1 MRAARRLSA
10 VVFCL
15 AVLTGSSLA
24 PADAADNCTG
34 TISKLPAVITK
45 SGVFCMKKNLATAD
59 PGITAIDVQADN
71 VTIDCNGFTL
81 DGLAAGPATGSI
93 AIGADGKRFNVTV
106 RHCTIRGFQTGVFI
120 NASEPGTGHLIED
133 NRVEQA
139 TGNGIY
145 VLGNGSI
152 VRRNVVVDMVG
163 KAQFGRATGIVV
175 LGDAIDNVVD
185 GITPPADAVDF
196 SAEGIYSGGVGNLS
210 GVGFLVQ
217 GNRVRNL
224 VTKGNGFARGIT
236 TAATGVSIRGNTVVQ
251 PSMTTGQGIFCSIGG
266 AARDNDVLN
275 YSIPNQSCIDFADS
289 NLGF

>member
-1 MRAARRLSA
+1 MRAFRRA
-10 VVFCL
+10 VVLCL
-15 AVLTGSSLA
+15 AALTVSSPSA
-24 PADAADNCTG
+24 ASAADNCTG
-34 TISKLPAVITK
+34 TISKLPAIITK
-45 SGVFCMKKNLATAD
+45 SGVFCMKKNLATAQ
-59 PGITAIDVQADN
+59 PNVTAIDVQADN

-81 DGLAAGPATGSI
+81 DGLGAGPAAGTV
-93 AIGADGKRFNVTV
+93 AIGADGTRFNVTV

-120 NASEPGTGHLIED
+120 NASDPGTGHLIED
-133 NRVEQA
+133 NRIEQA
-139 TGNGIY
+139 SATGIY

-152 VRRNVVVDMVG
+152 VRRNVILDMVG

-224 VTKGNGFARGIT
+224 VTKGTGFARGIT

-251 PSMTTGQGIFCSIGG
+251 ASMTTGQGFFCSIGG
-266 AARDNDVLN
+266 TARDNDVSN
-275 YSIPNQSCIDFADS
+275 YTQPNQSCIDFGDS